1 MKNPRRKF
9 LTAGLTAAAAA
20 VPAAAPAAA
29 AATPS
34 RANVKG
40 GVKLGNMFYSSGLTG
55 TKAGKEIGAQTHE
68 IMKAHKANL
77 EALGS
82 SLENV
87 VKVTAFLAD
96 VKNEKPAF
104 NKAYAE
110 YFTKNAPARTA
121 LGGIFPDEE
130 TRVEIELVAWI
141 P

>member
-9 LTAGLTAAAAA
+9 LTAGLVTAAAAA
-20 VPAAAPAAA
+20 PTAAA
-29 AATPS
+29 AVAPN

-40 GVKLGNMFYSSGLTG
+40 GVKLGNLFYSSGLTG
-55 TKAGKEIGAQTHE
+55 TKASREIGAQTHE
-68 IMKAHKANL
+68 IMRAHQANL

-104 NKAYAE
+104 NRAYAE
-110 YFTKNAPARTA
+110 YFKKNAPARTA

>member
-9 LTAGLTAAAAA
+9 LTAGIGAAA
-20 VPAAAPAAA
+20 VPAAAT
-29 AATPS
+29 AAT
-34 RANVKG
+34 AGKAKVQG
-40 GVKLGNMFYSSGLTG
+40 GVRMGNLFFSSGLTG
-55 TKAGKEIGAQTHE
+55 TKAGNDIAAQTHE

-82 SLENV
+82 SLDNV
-87 VKVTAFLAD
+87 LKVTAFLAD

-110 YFTKNAPARTA
+110 YFSSKTAPARTA